1 MGLFCLASFT
11 QGYTYELYSVW
22 MGSGKALVFIAA
34 LYCINVACDISDFS
48 VVRHLYYFQ
57 SLFNIILNKIIMN
70 DIGKLFEDTNK
81 ISCVDYKEWNYW
93 S

>member
-11 QGYTYELYSVW
+11 QGYAYELYSVL
-22 MGSGKALVFIAA
+22 MGSDKSFIFIAA
-34 LYCINVACDISDFS
+34 LYCINVACDISHFS
-48 VVRHLYYFQ
+48 VQHLYYFQ

-81 ISCVDYKEWNYW
+81 IFCVDYKEWNY
-93 S
+93 